1 MKTYNFASFFFS
13 RNFLL
18 NDLNLKYVYSY
29 TNNNNEHAS
38 NREKFEWGGLVMLV
52 KTEGTL
58 SFVHAC
64 LWPKKTWPHD
74 AQEIVRHMMACF
86 GLYFQ
91 VIIFDQFLLLFAL
104 TCSSQLYL
112 RILKVIWILR
122 LSMESLRFRN
132 DMI

>member
-1 MKTYNFASFFFS
+1 MKTYNFAFFF

-64 LWPKKTWPHD
+64 SWPKKTWPHD

-91 VIIFDQFLLLFAL
+91 VIIFDQFLLLLLDMFISIVFKNTESDLDFKAL
-104 TCSSQLYL
+104 YGIITLP
-112 RILKVIWILR
+112 K
-122 LSMESLRFRN
+122 
-132 DMI
+132 

>member
-1 MKTYNFASFFFS
+1 MKTYNFAFFF

-91 VIIFDQFLLLFAL
+91 VIIFDQFLLLLLDMFISIVFKNTESDLDFKAL
-104 TCSSQLYL
+104 YGIITLP
-112 RILKVIWILR
+112 K
-122 LSMESLRFRN
+122 
-132 DMI
+132 